1 MMSPMGADGRGST
14 PPDPVWRSGGRDIT
28 ASITASGS
36 AQAVGQPPPPL
47 PSDGARVAPTPAE
60 TRGDGAQ
67 RLSQSRPAAILPE
80 PARLRFQGGR
90 NHCTSQLTPHT
101 DMSKR
106 SRRSPHGI
114 LGLKVAQKGTVF
126 RIEFRD

>member
-47 PSDGARVAPTPAE
+47 PSDGARVAPTLAE

-67 RLSQSRPAAILPE
+67 RLPQSRSAAIRPE

-90 NHCTSQLTPHT
+90 NYCTPQLTPHT
-101 DMSKR
+101 VMSKLSQR
-106 SRRSPHGI
+106 PPHGI
-114 LGLKVAQKGTVF
+114 LGLKVAQIGTVVT
-126 RIEFRD
+126 IGFRD